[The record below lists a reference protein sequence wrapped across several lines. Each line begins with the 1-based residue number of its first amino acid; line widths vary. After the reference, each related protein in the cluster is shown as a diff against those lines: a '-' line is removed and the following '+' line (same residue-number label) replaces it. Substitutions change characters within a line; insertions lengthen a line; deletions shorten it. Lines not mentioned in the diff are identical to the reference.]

1 MIREPTIHWRFI
13 ACDSLLAV
21 HECRSCDRSAIRE
34 EAFLAQR
41 SERER
46 SSHMTGERMG
56 NELSTTDYLNVVR
69 KGRPLHH
76 YTMLDGRFANHLT
89 KYPLMRCL
97 MKITS
102 GGLFLTCSALI
113 STPFVLN
120 AKTNLA
126 PGLTTILVLAIHKVR
141 HFVTECEARFVG

>member
-1 MIREPTIHWRFI
+1 MTGE
-13 ACDSLLAV
+13 
-21 HECRSCDRSAIRE
+21 
-34 EAFLAQR
+34 R

-89 KYPLMRCL
+89 KYPLMRCPNEDH
-97 MKITS
+97 KR
-102 GGLFLTCSALI
+102 GLIPYMQC
-113 STPFVLN
+113 LN
-120 AKTNLA
+120 KHSFCAEREDESCPT
-126 PGLTTILVLAIHKVR
+126 GLTTILVLAIHKVR